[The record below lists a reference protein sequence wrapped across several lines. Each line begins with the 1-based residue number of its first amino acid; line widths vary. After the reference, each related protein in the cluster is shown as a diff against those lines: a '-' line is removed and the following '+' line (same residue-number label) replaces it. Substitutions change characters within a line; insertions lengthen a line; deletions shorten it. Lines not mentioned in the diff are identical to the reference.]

1 MKNIQTKII
10 ALFLAISMVIAIV
23 ITCVGI
29 FSTRYSTLNALELT
43 LQETA
48 ETSALAAQHA
58 ISNYTLTV
66 AEIANHPT
74 LTSTETTTQDKLTHL
89 QNRAAAYGMQGAGL
103 VHTNGYDPTAGR
115 DVSSESWF
123 QAALG
128 GKTYLSTPY
137 IPTDGSD
144 MYLVVATPVMVN
156 GAVQYVIYF
165 KCDINVLQELATSV
179 IIGENGDSYILDNTG
194 TMIAYI
200 DLDSVRNKENSIA
213 DAAANPSD
221 KTAQQVAAIEKRM
234 IAGETG
240 YGEYHYNETGIDYI
254 QGFAPIADTDGWSI
268 GVSVDK
274 DEFMA
279 AANTSMIIQIIL
291 LVVTFV
297 LVLFSSIGI
306 GRSIARPVV
315 ACSERLRKLSDGDLR
330 SPVPQVKTKDETRVL
345 ADSTANLVQSFQQ
358 IVDELGHV
366 LGQIASGDLTHENT
380 SRYPGDFAALQDH
393 LTMINDKLNRA
404 MGEIVGAA
412 ASVSSGAE
420 EMFSTS
426 TVLTQGAEEQANVV
440 ENLSVVIGEI
450 AHDAQQTVSLAG
462 EAMASASEAG
472 KQMEQSSQYIAALNE
487 AMNGIID
494 SSNEISKV
502 IATIENIAFQTNIL
516 ALNAAVEAARAGSA
530 GKGFAVVADEVRNLA
545 AKSDQAAKATKE
557 LIVGSITSIQN
568 GSQVVNEVV
577 QSMSAVTD
585 LTTEA
590 VKRMKLV
597 AEAVNQQTDSIS
609 QINESAQQISAVV
622 ETNSVSARESA
633 NASQQ
638 LSDQADNLRTLV
650 GGFRL
655 RE

>member
-10 ALFLAISMVIAIV
+10 ALFLAVSMAIAII

-29 FSTRYSTLNALELT
+29 FSTRYSTKNALELT
-43 LQETA
+43 LVETA
-48 ETSALAAQHA
+48 ETSALAAQNA
-58 ISNYTLTV
+58 ISNYTLTI
-66 AEIANHPT
+66 AEVANHPT
-74 LTSTETTTQDKLTHL
+74 LTSADTSNEEKLAYL
-89 QNRAAAYGMQGAGL
+89 RNRAAAYGMQGSGIL
-103 VHTNGYDPTAGR
+103 YTTGYDLATGK
-115 DVSSESWF
+115 DVSSEPYF
-123 QAALG
+123 KAALG
-128 GKTYLSTPY
+128 GQTYMSTPY
-137 IPTDGSD
+137 VPTDGSD
-144 MYLVVATPVMVN
+144 MYLVVASPVTYN
-156 GAVQYVIYF
+156 GAVQYIIYF
-165 KCDINVLQELATSV
+165 KCDINVLQDLASSV
-179 IIGENGDSYILDNTG
+179 IIGDNGDSYILDSSG

-200 DLDSVRNKENSIA
+200 DLDNVRNKENSIA
-213 DAAANPSD
+213 EAAANPND
-221 KTAQQVAAIEKRM
+221 KTTQQVAAIEQRM

-254 QGFAPIADTDGWSI
+254 QGFAPIDGTDGWSI

-279 AANTSMIIQIIL
+279 AANTSMILQIVL
-291 LVVTFV
+291 LAVTFV

-330 SPVPQVKTKDETRVL
+330 SPVPQVRTKDETRVL
-345 ADSTANLVQSFQQ
+345 ADSTATLVQSFQH

-366 LGQIASGDLTHENT
+366 LGQIASGDLTHMSNA
-380 SRYPGDFAALQDH
+380 RYPGDFAALQDH

-426 TVLTQGAEEQANVV
+426 TILTHGAEEQANVV

-450 AHDAQQTVSLAG
+450 ANDSQRTVALAG

-487 AMNGIID
+487 AMSGIID

-516 ALNAAVEAARAGSA
+516 ALNAAVEAARAGAA